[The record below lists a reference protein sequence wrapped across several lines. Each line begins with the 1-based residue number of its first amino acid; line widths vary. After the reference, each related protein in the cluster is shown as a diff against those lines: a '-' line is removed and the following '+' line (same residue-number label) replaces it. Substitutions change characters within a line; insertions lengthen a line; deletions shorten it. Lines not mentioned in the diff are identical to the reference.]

1 MKKIIII
8 IPYFGKLPEIYA
20 FWRQSAL
27 NNPSIDF
34 LFVADS
40 YIEQTENIKVL
51 NITFEQLKNYMQNFF
66 DFTITLPS
74 PYKLCDF
81 RPAYGDVFGD
91 YIKGYD
97 FWGWGDIDLIY
108 GDLRYFFTDEI
119 LSMYDVISGWGHLTL
134 YRNNDFCNK
143 FYRKKVEGYKY
154 FKDVYTNPKNQ
165 VFDEYLHGGMSDRWE
180 KLHPDR
186 IWNSKLF
193 DDIRV
198 PRLAMNFISEFHPE
212 YSENLIFEYSESK
225 LYRIYRDCNGEIC
238 REQTLYAHFQ
248 QRKFLKIST
257 CNLEHYLIVPNRIID
272 YQKVTINKLKKWTRP
287 QELKR
292 RLYNFK
298 NRIKHRLNIIFK

>member
-1 MKKIIII
+1 MKEIIVI
-8 IPYFGKLPEIYA
+8 IPYFGTLPKMFK
-20 FWRQSAL
+20 FWYQSAV
-27 NNPSIDF
+27 NNPTIDYLFFTDCSIEET
-34 LFVADS
+34 S
-40 YIEQTENIKVL
+40 NIKVVKV
-51 NITFEQLKNYMQNFF
+51 TFEELKAQIQSKF
-66 DFTITLPS
+66 DFKIELPS
-74 PYKLCDF
+74 PYKFCDY
-81 RPAYGDVFGD
+81 RPAYGDIFKD
-91 YIKGYD
+91 YLEGYD
-97 FWGWGDIDLIY
+97 FWGFGDIDLVY
-108 GDLRYFFTDEI
+108 GNIRHFLTEDVLNN
-119 LSMYDVISGWGHLTL
+119 YDIISGWGHMTL

-165 VFDEYLHGGMSDRWE
+165 VFDEYLHDGMSDRWK
-180 KLHPDR
+180 KLYPDR

-272 YQKVTINKLKKWTRP
+272 YQNVTIDKLKMWTRS

-292 RLYNFK
+292 RLYNLK

>member
-1 MKKIIII
+1 MKEIIVI
-8 IPYFGKLPEIYA
+8 IPYFGTLPKMFK
-20 FWRQSAL
+20 FWYQSAV
-27 NNPSIDF
+27 NNPTIDYLFFTDCSIEET
-34 LFVADS
+34 S
-40 YIEQTENIKVL
+40 NIKVVKV
-51 NITFEQLKNYMQNFF
+51 TFEELKAQIQSKF
-66 DFTITLPS
+66 DFKIELPS
-74 PYKLCDF
+74 PYKFCDY
-81 RPAYGDVFGD
+81 RPAYGDIFKD
-91 YIKGYD
+91 YLEGYD
-97 FWGWGDIDLIY
+97 FWGFGDIDLVY
-108 GDLRYFFTDEI
+108 GNIRHFLTEDVLNN
-119 LSMYDVISGWGHLTL
+119 YDIISGWGHLTL
-134 YRNNDFCNK
+134 YRNNDFCNR

-165 VFDEYLHGGMSDRWE
+165 VFDEYLHAGMSDRWE
-180 KLHPDR
+180 KMYPDR

-193 DDIRV
+193 DDIKV
-198 PRLAMNFISEFHPE
+198 PRLAMNFISVFHPE

-272 YQKVTINKLKKWTRP
+272 YQNVTIDKLKMWTRS

-292 RLYNFK
+292 RLYNLK